1 MAVKIRLR
9 RTGRNRIPTYRVVV
23 TDERAKRDGRIIE
36 LVGNYDPRKKTG
48 AAVIKQERVIYW
60 PGKGAQPPRTVS
72 QLLKRMAKGA

>member
-1 MAVKIRLR
+1 MSVKIRLR

-48 AAVIKQERVIYW
+48 AAVIKQERVTYW
-60 PGKGAQPPRTVS
+60 LGKGAQPTRTVS
-72 QLLKRMAKGA
+72 QILKRMAKGA